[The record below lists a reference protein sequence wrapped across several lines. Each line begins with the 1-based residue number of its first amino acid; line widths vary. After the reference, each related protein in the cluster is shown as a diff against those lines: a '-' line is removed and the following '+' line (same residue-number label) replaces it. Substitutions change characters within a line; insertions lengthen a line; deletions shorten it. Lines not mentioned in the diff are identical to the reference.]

1 MTDSPA
7 GGICLWLTLVVPS
20 SFVVNKYLGWECTI
34 AYAIVVALIVA
45 LVPRLP
51 ERLSTGNLAWL
62 ALLTQ
67 CLMLVAFLVLYPVA
81 NTHAPGTGSDD
92 DDALNLG
99 ARALLTGR
107 FPYSQTTYL
116 GNALHHLPGAF
127 VLAVPFVILGT
138 SALQNLFWL
147 PLFFLAVREEA
158 DSRTAL
164 QLGWLVLG
172 LSPGVMHDVVTGT
185 GYVSNTIY
193 VVLGLWWLVRTKHRD
208 AAAITWGITLASRAN
223 FLLLV
228 PLAFGYLRQIA
239 GWRTALRAMALTC
252 ATAACFIMPFYLHD
266 RRNFG
271 PLEGANRLLVFNG
284 LLPHLGLALIILAVV
299 LAFVLSFTQMDASAL
314 FRNCTLVQGWP
325 VVAGVV
331 LSVVQDRQLNL
342 WYARYGSFFAWFSL
356 MAFVMTSALNRDPSH
371 SNQGPGHAWP
381 ASARIS
387 R

>member
-7 GGICLWLTLVVPS
+7 GGICLWLTLVFPS
-20 SFVVNKYLGWECTI
+20 SFVVNKYLGWELTI
-34 AYAIVVALIVA
+34 AYAIVVALAVA
-45 LVPRLP
+45 FLPRLP
-51 ERLSTGNLAWL
+51 ERLSNRNLAWL
-62 ALLTQ
+62 ALMTQ
-67 CLMLVAFLVLYPVA
+67 GLVVVAFLVIYPVA

-92 DDALNLG
+92 DEALNLG
-99 ARALLTGR
+99 ALALLTGR

-116 GNALHHLPGAF
+116 GNALHHFPGAF
-127 VLAVPFVILGT
+127 VLAAPFVLLGT

-147 PLFFLAVREEA
+147 PLFFLAVREET

-164 QLGWLVLG
+164 QLAWLVLG

-193 VVLGLWWLVRTKHRD
+193 VLLGLWWLVRTKHRD
-208 AAAITWGITLASRAN
+208 AAAITWGVTLASRAN

-252 ATAACFIMPFYLHD
+252 ATAACLIMPFYLHD

-271 PLEGANRLLVFNG
+271 PLEGANRLLIFNG
-284 LLPHLGLALIILAVV
+284 LLPHLGLAIIILAVV
-299 LAFVLSFTQMDASAL
+299 LAFVLSFTQMDAWAL
-314 FRNCTLVQGWP
+314 FRNCALVQGWP

-342 WYARYGSFFAWFSL
+342 WYTRYGSFFAWFSL
-356 MAFVMTSALNRDPSH
+356 MAWVMASALNRD
-371 SNQGPGHAWP
+371 
-381 ASARIS
+381 SARMS